1 MAEGDVAI
9 VEQEAA
15 DAMDR
20 SLKSLRTE
28 LQKVRTGR
36 ASTALLDGIA
46 VEAYGSPTPLNQLA
60 NLLTPDP
67 RLIVISPYD
76 KNIIG
81 AVEKAILASDLGL
94 TPQNDG
100 KVVRIP
106 IPPLTEQRRKEFVKQ
121 LRKIAEHHKL
131 GIRDARRDA
140 LAALKKL
147 ESDGDLPADERFESA
162 RRGSHCSRTTYQT
175 HYPCSLIGNRGEALS
190 FRRQTVDHRASAE
203 HRDHLRGP
211 RRVAIADLVRCI
223 DEMDSSHDS
232 IGRD

>member
-67 RLIVISPYD
+67 RLIVVSPYD

-106 IPPLTEQRRKEFVKQ
+106 IPPLTEERRKELVRHVHK
-121 LRKIAEHHKL
+121 LAEHHKV
-131 GIRDARRDA
+131 GVREARRDA
-140 LAALKKL
+140 LAMVKDL
-147 ESDGDLPADERFESA
+147 ESE
-162 RRGSHCSRTTYQT
+162 GSIPQDD
-175 HYPCSLIGNRGEALS
+175 
-190 FRRQTVDHRASAE
+190 RRQAE
-203 HRDHLRGP
+203 KKIQALT
-211 RRVAIADLVRCI
+211 
-223 DEMDSSHDS
+223 DEFVKK
-232 IGRD
+232 IEEITGQKEAEILQV